1 MLTLCLLAIFMSMSG
16 LPTSPLVL
24 AFILSS
30 KLERYFRQGISYAH
44 GSYKE
49 FFTRPISCALL
60 LVSVFCV
67 VWPLLSEHLKKK
79 KAGAAVPAT
88 GRSEAKD
95 D

>member
-1 MLTLCLLAIFMSMSG
+1 MKYTYSCKKVSLNDSIKEYAEKKI
-16 LPTSPLVL
+16 
-24 AFILSS
+24 S

-49 FFTRPISCALL
+49 FFTRPLSCALL

-67 VWPLLSEHLKKK
+67 VWPILSEHLKKK
-79 KAGAAVPAT
+79 KAEAPAPA
-88 GRSEAKD
+88 GGSEARD

>member
-1 MLTLCLLAIFMSMSG
+1 MKYTYSCKKVSLNDSIKEYAEKKI
-16 LPTSPLVL
+16 
-24 AFILSS
+24 S

-49 FFTRPISCALL
+49 FFTRPLSCALL

-67 VWPLLSEHLKKK
+67 VWPVLSEHLKKK
-79 KAGAAVPAT
+79 KAAAVAPV
-88 GRSEAKD
+88 GGSEARD

>member
-1 MLTLCLLAIFMSMSG
+1 M
-16 LPTSPLVL
+16 
-24 AFILSS
+24 
-30 KLERYFRQGISYAH
+30 AH

-49 FFTRPISCALL
+49 FFTRPLSCALL

-79 KAGAAVPAT
+79 KAEAAVPAA
-88 GRSEAKD
+88 GGSEAKD

>member
-1 MLTLCLLAIFMSMSG
+1 MRISITGKNIAVSDYLND
-16 LPTSPLVL
+16 LVNKKVG
-24 AFILSS
+24 

-49 FFTRPISCALL
+49 FFTRPLSCALL

-79 KAGAAVPAT
+79 KAEAAVPAA
-88 GRSEAKD
+88 GGSEAKD